1 MVSKINTAGLT
12 GISGYIVDVEVDINR
27 GMPSFD
33 IVGLPDSAIRES
45 RERVTTAL
53 SSIVKDFYS
62 RRITI
67 NLAPASTRKE
77 GAAFDLPIAVAIL
90 VCIGIIDQER
100 VESTLISGEL
110 SLDGTVRSVNG
121 ILPMVYSAKEA
132 GLTKCVVP
140 FENSEEAAL
149 VEGIEVIGVNNL
161 SEAVLHFTSMPLSP
175 ITVDIDKFFEV
186 DESDFYG
193 LDFADVK
200 GQKSVKRAIEVAA
213 AGRHNILIIGPPGSG
228 KTMLAKRLPGVLPDL
243 TVDESLDVTMIY
255 SISGL
260 LSNKSCLITRR
271 PFRSPHHTI
280 SYSALTGGGRVPKPG
295 EISLAH
301 NGVLFLDELPEFP
314 KAVLEVLRQPLED
327 GEVTVSR
334 VNGTVTYPADCMLL
348 ASMNPCPCGHYGDSN
363 KCRCKH
369 NEVAKY
375 LGKISGPLLDRID
388 IQVEAPAVKYDELGN
403 TKRDGETSKEVKKR
417 VTACQNI
424 QRERYKDEGILTNSQ
439 LNAPQID
446 KFCILGDSE
455 REILKRAFD
464 SLGLTGRAY
473 HKILKVARTIADLD
487 GSQDIKTNHLAEAI
501 SYRSLDRKYW
511 T

>member
-1 MVSKINTAGLT
+1 MIAKTNTAGLI
-12 GISGYIVDVEVDINR
+12 GISGYIVDVEVDIHR

-33 IVGLPDSAIRES
+33 IVGLPDSAVRES
-45 RERVTTAL
+45 KERVTTAL

-77 GAAFDLPIAVAIL
+77 GAAFDLPIAVAIM
-90 VCIGIIDQER
+90 VCIGIIDSER
-100 VESTLISGEL
+100 VEKTLIAGEL
-110 SLDGTVRSVNG
+110 SLDGTVRAVNG
-121 ILPMVYSAKEA
+121 ILPMIHSAKQE
-132 GLTKCVVP
+132 GFTKCIVP
-140 FENSEEAAL
+140 YDNSEEAAL
-149 VEGIEVIGVNNL
+149 VAGVEVIGVKDL
-161 SEAVLHFTSMPLSP
+161 DDTFLHLTSSPLKP
-175 ITVDIDKFFEV
+175 VTVDIGKFFES

-228 KTMLAKRLPGVLPDL
+228 KTMLAKRLPGILPDL

-255 SISGL
+255 SISGM
-260 LSNKSCLITRR
+260 LSNKSCLITKR
-271 PFRSPHHTI
+271 PFRAPHHTI
-280 SYSALTGGGRVPKPG
+280 SYSALTGGGQIPKPG

-301 NGVLFLDELPEFP
+301 NGVLFLDELTEFP
-314 KAVLEVLRQPLED
+314 KTVLEVLRQPLED

-334 VNGTVTYPADCMLL
+334 VKGTVTYPANCMLF

-369 NEVAKY
+369 NEVTRY

-403 TKRDGETSKEVKKR
+403 TKRDGETSKEVKER
-417 VTACQNI
+417 VSACQNI
-424 QRERYKDEGILTNSQ
+424 QRKRYKNEGILTNSQ

-446 KFCILGDSE
+446 KFCPLGNGE

-487 GSQDIKTNHLAEAI
+487 GAQDIKTNHLAEAI
-501 SYRSLDRKYW
+501 SYRGLDRKYW
-511 T
+511 S

>member
-1 MVSKINTAGLT
+1 MVAKVNTAGLM
-12 GISGYIVDVEVDINR
+12 GIRGYIVDVEVDIHR

-53 SSIVKDFYS
+53 SSVVKDFYS

-67 NLAPASTRKE
+67 NLAPASTKKE

-90 VCIGIIDQER
+90 ICVGIIDNCRTEG
-100 VESTLISGEL
+100 VLVLGEL
-110 SLDGTVRSVNG
+110 SLDGTVRKVNG
-121 ILPMVYSAKEA
+121 ILPMIHSAKET
-132 GLTKCVVP
+132 GFTKCVVP
-140 FENSEEAAL
+140 FDNSEEAAL
-149 VEGIEVIGVNNL
+149 VEGVEVIGVKTL
-161 SEAVLHFTSMPLSP
+161 DEAMLHFTSMPLEP
-175 ITVDIDKFFEV
+175 ITIDINKFFET
-186 DESDFYG
+186 DESDFFG

-213 AGRHNILIIGPPGSG
+213 AGRHNILLIGPPGSG
-228 KTMLAKRLPGVLPDL
+228 KTMLAKRLPGILPDL
-243 TVDESLDVTMIY
+243 TVDESLDVTMLY

-260 LSNKSCLITRR
+260 LSNKSCLITKR
-271 PFRSPHHTI
+271 PFRAPHHTI

-327 GEVTVSR
+327 GQVTVSR

-369 NEVAKY
+369 NEVTKY

-388 IQVEAPAVKYDELGN
+388 IQVEAPAVKYNELGN
-403 TKRDGETSKEVKKR
+403 INRDSETSKEVKSR
-417 VTACQNI
+417 VTACQKL
-424 QRERYKDEGILTNSQ
+424 QRDRYKNEGILTNSQ

-446 KFCILGDSE
+446 RFCALGNDA

-464 SLGLTGRAY
+464 NLGLTGRAY

-487 GSQDIKTNHLAEAI
+487 GSENIETNHLAEAI
-501 SYRSLDRKYW
+501 SYRGLDRKYW
-511 T
+511 N